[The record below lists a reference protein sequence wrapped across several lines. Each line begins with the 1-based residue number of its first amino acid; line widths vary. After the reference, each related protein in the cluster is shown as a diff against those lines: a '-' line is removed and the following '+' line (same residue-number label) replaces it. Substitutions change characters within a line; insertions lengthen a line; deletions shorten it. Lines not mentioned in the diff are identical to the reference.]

1 MSSTE
6 EVRSIYQHETN
17 GISLPLLSFF
27 PQYFVVTPI
36 LFDDLWI
43 WVKTLY
49 TAHIHTA
56 AYSLR
61 CWCCLFYWVIKNGRT
76 SHQGDESTFYSLLR
90 VDIKFLVLKQHNLF
104 RGKMQIFNL
113 VVAARFLPN
122 HFHALAFLPS
132 KYCLHPFTRNPFSYY
147 GENKKLPMLLGGR
160 DTHKKNQ

>member
-104 RGKMQIFNL
+104 RGKCKFLTWWWLLVFCQIISMRW
-113 VVAARFLPN
+113 RFC
-122 HFHALAFLPS
+122 HPS
-132 KYCLHPFTRNPFSYY
+132 IASTPSRGTPSHITERIKNCQCCLE
-147 GENKKLPMLLGGR
+147 GE
-160 DTHKKNQ
+160 THTKNQ